1 MQLVEPKMVLSY
13 KVVNQ
18 SVDMLLQLDYKLRPQ
33 GRMNTVICNLA
44 AAQENVFIYQG
55 KWTKPL
61 RDL

>member
-1 MQLVEPKMVLSY
+1 MVLSY